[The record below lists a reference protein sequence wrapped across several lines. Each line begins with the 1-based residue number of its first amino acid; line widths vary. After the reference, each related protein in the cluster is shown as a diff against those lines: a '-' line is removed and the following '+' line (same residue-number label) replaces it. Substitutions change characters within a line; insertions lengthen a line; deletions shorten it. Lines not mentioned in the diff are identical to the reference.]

1 MKRAALVVMAL
12 ALCGCASAQKH
23 PGITVGVVA
32 GVIGFG
38 ACGIAVEKLD
48 TCSLIGGIA
57 GLGLGGITGLVTLF
71 ADTDAHELPPF
82 TEDEEEGEYTRVRT
96 DTPPPPG
103 LPDAGVGGGLD
114 AGAAAVPVDAGFGQL
129 DAGL

>member
-1 MKRAALVVMAL
+1 MKRIALVAMLVVL
-12 ALCGCASAQKH
+12 GGCAQAQKH

-48 TCSLIGGIA
+48 TCALIGGVA

-71 ADTDAHELPPF
+71 ADTEAHELPPF
-82 TEDEEEGEYTRVRT
+82 EEDEEDVEYLRVRSET
-96 DTPPPPG
+96 APPPG
-103 LPDAGVGGGLD
+103 LPDAGVGYVLD
-114 AGAAAVPVDAGFGQL
+114 AGAATVPRDPSLGQL